1 MPRGPLTS
9 QPSSSEAA
17 EAAPG
22 SKPAGRRPSP
32 LLRYI
37 ALRLGISVLLLW
49 GVTVI
54 TFVLANL
61 VPANPAAAALGE
73 KAASDPKI
81 VAAFNKE
88 YGFDKPVVEQ
98 YFLFL
103 GRLLHGNLGT
113 STQTHN
119 PVASD
124 LSVAFPATI
133 ELALFVIVFSIIIGL
148 GLGLTAAL
156 RHNRISDQIIR
167 VFSLIGISIPTFWL
181 AIAFFFVFFYLLGW
195 APGTG
200 RLSPAATAPPHIT
213 GLYTVDSLLTGQWGT
228 FADALSHLVLPGA
241 VLTLYTVGLL
251 VRFTRTSVLD
261 VLGQDYVKAAR
272 AKGLPARTVVFR
284 YILRGSLLP
293 ILTIVGLAFGSLLSG
308 TVLTEQVFNWGG
320 IGQYAYKAATTLDLP
335 AVMGVGLVVGVVYI
349 GINFVIDLIYGFI
362 DPRVRVQ

>member
-1 MPRGPLTS
+1 MTS
-9 QPSSSEAA
+9 LPSSSEVEQAA
-17 EAAPG
+17 
-22 SKPAGRRPSP
+22 SVSSRDGRRRSHP

-37 ALRLGISVLLLW
+37 GIRFGISVLLLW
-49 GVTVI
+49 GVTVV

-61 VPANPAAAALGE
+61 VPANPAAAALGD

-81 VAAFNKE
+81 VAAFNAQH
-88 YGFDKPVVEQ
+88 GFDKPVVVQ
-98 YFLFL
+98 YFIYL
-103 GRLLHGNLGT
+103 GNLLHGDLGN

-119 PVASD
+119 PVSQD
-124 LSVAFPATI
+124 LAVAFPATI
-133 ELALFVIVFSIIIGL
+133 ELALFAIVFSIIIGI
-148 GLGLTAAL
+148 GLGMLAAL
-156 RHNRISDQIIR
+156 RHNRLSDQIIR

-181 AIAFFFVFFYLLGW
+181 AVAFFFVFFYLLGW

-200 RLSPAATAPPHIT
+200 RLSPADTPPPHVT
-213 GLYTVDSLLTGQWGT
+213 GMYTVDALLSGQWAT
-228 FADALSHLVLPGA
+228 FGDALAHLVLPGA
-241 VLTLYTVGLL
+241 VLTLFTVGLL
-251 VRFTRTSVLD
+251 VRFTRSGVLD
-261 VLGQDYVKAAR
+261 VLSQDYVKAAR

-335 AVMGVGLVVGVVYI
+335 AIMGVGLVVGVVYI
-349 GINFVIDLIYGFI
+349 GINFAIDVIYGFI

>member
-1 MPRGPLTS
+1 M
-9 QPSSSEAA
+9 PSSSEVEQAV
-17 EAAPG
+17 G
-22 SKPAGRRPSP
+22 VSRAGRRSHP
-32 LLRYI
+32 LLRYLGI
-37 ALRLGISVLLLW
+37 RFGISVLLLW

-73 KAASDPKI
+73 KAASDPK
-81 VAAFNKE
+81 VVQAFNE
-88 YGFDKPVVEQ
+88 AHGFDKPVVVQ
-98 YFLFL
+98 YFIYL
-103 GRLLHGNLGT
+103 GNLLRGNLGT

-119 PVASD
+119 PVTED
-124 LSVAFPATI
+124 LGVAFPATI

-148 GLGLTAAL
+148 GLGLIAAL
-156 RHNRISDQIIR
+156 RHNRFSDQIIR

-181 AIAFFFVFFYLLGW
+181 AVAFFFVFFYLLGW

-200 RLSPAATAPPHIT
+200 RLSPAATAPPHVT
-213 GLYTVDSLLTGQWGT
+213 GMYTVDSLLAGQWDT
-228 FADALSHLVLPGA
+228 FGDALSHLILPGA

-251 VRFTRTSVLD
+251 VRFTRSGVLD
-261 VLGQDYVKAAR
+261 VLSQDYVKAAR
-272 AKGLPARTVVFR
+272 AKGLPAHTVVFR

-335 AVMGVGLVVGVVYI
+335 AIMGVGLIVGVVYI
-349 GINFVIDLIYGFI
+349 AINFVIDVVYGFI
-362 DPRVRVQ
+362 DPRVRVR